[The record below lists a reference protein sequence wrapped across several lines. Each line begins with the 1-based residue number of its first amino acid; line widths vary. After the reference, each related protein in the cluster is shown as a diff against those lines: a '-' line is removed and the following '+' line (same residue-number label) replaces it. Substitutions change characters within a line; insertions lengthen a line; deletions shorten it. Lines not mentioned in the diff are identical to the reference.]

1 MVAESYQVGFPESSL
16 PAKTPKARTKERVP
30 KPRSKDTDTPRYI
43 TLRKGVN
50 FRTAPI
56 GKTGQWA
63 FQADQPIVGRILGTD
78 SFDGMLNFK
87 IEIES
92 PPELKGRRYWVTRMT
107 PKRGSPFI

>member
-1 MVAESYQVGFPESSL
+1 MVAESYQIGFPESSL
-16 PAKTPKARTKERVP
+16 PERTLKAGTKERAP
-30 KPRSKDTDTPRYI
+30 KPRSKDKGARYI
-43 TLRKGVN
+43 TLREGVN
-50 FRTAPI
+50 FRTGPI

-107 PKRGSPFI
+107 PKKGSPFI

>member
-1 MVAESYQVGFPESSL
+1 MVAESYQIGFPESSL
-16 PAKTPKARTKERVP
+16 PARTLPPGKEKRTPKPPA
-30 KPRSKDTDTPRYI
+30 KDNDAPRYI